1 MKRLTISAL
10 AFFMLAIAG
19 SCISLNAALDTKIR
33 KENKTDKTEREL
45 DKLVIEGPD
54 NAVKYID
61 RFKAIAVAEMKRTGV
76 PASIKLAQGI
86 LESGYGSSE
95 LAKKANNH
103 FGMKCGS
110 QWNGKSYKH
119 QGSCYR
125 AYPSAE
131 ICYKEHSEFLKRKH
145 YEGLFKLKKT
155 DYKGWAKGLQKAGYA
170 TDKNYPSKLIELIE
184 RFKLYKFDQLG

>member
-1 MKRLTISAL
+1 MKRFTSTAL
-10 AFFMLAIAG
+10 VLAMLALAG

-33 KENKTDKTEREL
+33 NGNSADHNEAKL
-45 DKLVIEGPD
+45 DKIVIEGPD

-61 RFKAIAVAEMKRTGV
+61 RFKTIAVAEMKRTGV